1 VGASVPASAHD
12 ISGVTGR
19 AGYAGIPNDCHG
31 NLYLVEDGG
40 GRGGP
45 TTPNAMHRTHS
56 SIPICAVTTM
66 TASWHWG
73 SCTHCRPDLLFIGVT
88 IFTRRAIAGPI
99 Q

>member
-19 AGYAGIPNDCHG
+19 AGYAGIQNDGHG

-56 SIPICAVTTM
+56 SIPICAVMLPIATTFGAAK
-66 TASWHWG
+66 TPTISRG
-73 SCTHCRPDLLFIGVT
+73 IGARAG
-88 IFTRRAIAGPI
+88 RRHPPSIPPL
-99 Q
+99 